1 MALNLAQVA
10 KEEPKRTKIP
20 RLPDGTYFGRV
31 SSVVDFGI
39 QKQTDWQTGKETDPK
54 PTVMITF
61 QIPDEGVEVE
71 QEDGT
76 IKTMPRY
83 IGKEYNLSTFERS
96 NLMKM
101 LAAIAPGVE
110 SLDELLNVPAMLQV
124 GSTKSD
130 NAKISAVMAPP
141 KGMEVGELTVDT
153 TYFDFTFPDK
163 ELFDKLPQWQQERIT
178 SAINWNAPEG
188 WDTEAEAG
196 DAEY

>member
-20 RLPDGTYFGRV
+20 RLGDGTYFGRV
-31 SSVVDFGI
+31 ASVVDFGI
-39 QKQTDWQTGKETDPK
+39 QKQTDWKTGKETEPK

-61 QIPDEGVEVE
+61 QVPDESIEVE
-71 QEDGT
+71 DEESGET
-76 IKTMPRY
+76 KVLPRY

-101 LAAIAPGVE
+101 IAAIAPQIE
-110 SLDELLNVPAMLQV
+110 SLEELINLPAMLQV

-130 NAKISAVMAPP
+130 NAKITAVMAPP
-141 KGMEVGELTVDT
+141 KGMEVAELTVDT
-153 TYFDFTFPDK
+153 AYFDFTFPEK

-188 WDTEAEAG
+188 WD
-196 DAEY
+196 DADADSKY